1 MKTADGQVWTSK
13 EQRSVSSTTAVSSTI
28 KQTKPLKES
37 ARPTKINDA
46 EKASHKQPKPYKMRP
61 TQLVVS
67 RNEGNTIGSW
77 LRDIV
82 TICFPLFMLYILA
95 THPLIKDIGQPHNRK
110 LSTTELHEKFLYEYH
125 QQLNFLHSV
134 TEYNFMSAMNGDLSC
149 YEFPNSEFA
158 PYMPR
163 RDALFKDR
171 YKKWAPPQK
180 GAVKGD
186 SKNFK
191 GKQQQKVK
199 KGWYVHARKKMIPT

>member
-13 EQRSVSSTTAVSSTI
+13 EQRRLSSTTAVSSTI
-28 KQTKPLKES
+28 KETKSLKEVAGS
-37 ARPTKINDA
+37 IKNNDA
-46 EKASHKQPKPYKMRP
+46 EKTSQQPKPHKMRP
-61 TQLVVS
+61 TQLLVS
-67 RNEGNTIGSW
+67 KNEGNTIGSW

-82 TICFPLFMLYILA
+82 TLCFPLFMLYILA

-110 LSTTELHEKFLYEYH
+110 LSKTELQEKFLYEYN
-125 QQLNFLHSV
+125 QKLNYLHSV
-134 TEYNFMSAMNGDLSC
+134 TEYNFMSAMNGDQCC

-163 RDALFKDR
+163 REALFKDR

-186 SKNFK
+186 SKNYK
-191 GKQQQKVK
+191 RQQQVK
-199 KGWYVHARKKMIPT
+199 KGWYVHARKKRIPT

>member
-1 MKTADGQVWTSK
+1 MKTADGQLWTSK
-13 EQRSVSSTTAVSSTI
+13 EQRSVSSTTVTSSTI
-28 KQTKPLKES
+28 KQTKPLKE
-37 ARPTKINDA
+37 AVGKIKSDDA
-46 EKASHKQPKPYKMRP
+46 EKTSHKQPKPYKLRP

-67 RNEGNTIGSW
+67 KNEGNTIGSW
-77 LRDIV
+77 IRDIV

-95 THPLIKDIGQPHNRK
+95 TSPLIKDIGQPHNRK
-110 LSTTELHEKFLYEYH
+110 LSQTELQEKFLYEYN

-134 TEYNFMSAMNGDLSC
+134 AEYKFLSAMNGDQCC

-163 RDALFKDR
+163 RSALFKDR
-171 YKKWAPPQK
+171 YKKWAPQQK

-186 SKNFK
+186 STKYK
-191 GKQQQKVK
+191 KQQQSQAK